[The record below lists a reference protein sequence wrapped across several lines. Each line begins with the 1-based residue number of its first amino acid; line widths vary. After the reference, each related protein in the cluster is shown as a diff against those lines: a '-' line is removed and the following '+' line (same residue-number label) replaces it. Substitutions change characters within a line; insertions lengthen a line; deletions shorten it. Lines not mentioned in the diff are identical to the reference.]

1 MESET
6 NMTTLPESWQRAPG
20 LATLSRE
27 RRGTHWIGA
36 RGMGPPS
43 SEEAHMSHEL
53 QLAGHTYHGTSLSPV
68 SVWHGGRS
76 MQPSAPTH
84 TEEGTGTVWGPGP
97 VARLLPPRPW
107 TCQSPSLGMTDFQVG
122 GLEQKAV
129 FQHFFFKQQ
138 KPFLSLLKKD
148 ASLFLPG
155 LPGGMKSLPRRRPE
169 VGQGS
174 PGSPERSGSLRAG
187 GITFLPMQSSREAA
201 ERTPRLGSCHQALTV
216 A

>member
-1 MESET
+1 MCPGPRHLVPRKAGD
-6 NMTTLPESWQRAPG
+6 TLDRSSWDGAAEFRGGPHVPRAATSRPHLPRDLTVTCFC
-20 LATLSRE
+20 LARRTVHAALS
-27 RRGTHWIGA
+27 A
-36 RGMGPPS
+36 D
-43 SEEAHMSHEL
+43 
-53 QLAGHTYHGTSLSPV
+53 
-68 SVWHGGRS
+68 
-76 MQPSAPTH
+76 

-174 PGSPERSGSLRAG
+174 LGSPERSGSLRAG
-187 GITFLPMQSSREAA
+187 GITFLPMRSSREAA